1 MDRLGGLS
9 VTKEGLKKRDI
20 MVRDFMPDKPIVI
33 VLAGGYAM
41 NTEDTVN
48 LHVQT
53 AEVMAELY

>member
-1 MDRLGGLS
+1 
-9 VTKEGLKKRDI
+9 